1 LSAWGQKVRP
11 DILEY
16 LLFGPIKI
24 KEENNEML
32 GTIIGSIIGFIII
45 VVLLALIIH
54 TVRPT
59 SRGLIERFGR
69 YNRFANPGIVF
80 LIPFIEQLVRVNVT
94 ENMIDAGLQEIITS
108 DSLNAQVD
116 AQVYFKVRSDEESVK
131 ASQYNVFNYMVQ
143 IVALAR
149 TTLRNII
156 GTMSLKEAN
165 SERGRINSSLYGN
178 LANETKNWGLEI
190 VRTEL
195 KEINPPSDV
204 QETMNKVVKASNEK
218 IAAIDF
224 ATARETQAD
233 GERRAAIKVAEG
245 QKQAAI
251 LQAEGQKQAKIVVAE
266 GEAQAIKLVNESADA
281 YFVGNAQL
289 LRKLQAV
296 EQSLTN
302 NTKVIVPTD
311 STLVNVIGGLA
322 GMEK

>member
-1 LSAWGQKVRP
+1 MIGTYIGIIITV
-11 DILEY
+11 IIVI
-16 LLFGPIKI
+16 LLFQ
-24 KEENNEML
+24 
-32 GTIIGSIIGFIII
+32 S
-45 VVLLALIIH
+45 VR
-54 TVRPT
+54 TVRPV
-59 SRGLIERFGR
+59 SRGLIERFGK

-80 LIPFIEQLVRVNVT
+80 LIPFIEQLVRINIT

-131 ASQYNVFNYMVQ
+131 ASQYNVFNYMRQ

-156 GTMSLKEAN
+156 GTMTLKDAN
-165 SERGRINSSLYGN
+165 SERGKINSALYNN
-178 LANETKNWGLEI
+178 LALETKSWGLEI

-195 KEINPPSDV
+195 KEINPPADV
-204 QETMNKVVKASNEK
+204 QDTMNKVVKASNERV
-218 IAAIDF
+218 AAVDF

-245 QKQAAI
+245 QRQSAI
-251 LQAEGQKQAKIVVAE
+251 LQAEGQMQAKVLVAD
-266 GEAQAIKLVNESADA
+266 GEAKAIKLVNEAADK
-281 YFVGNAQL
+281 YFIGNAQL
-289 LRKLQAV
+289 LRRLQAL

-302 NTKVIVPTD
+302 NTKVIVPAN

-322 GMEK
+322 GIDNTPPNK

>member
-1 LSAWGQKVRP
+1 MLSTGAIVGIV
-11 DILEY
+11 
-16 LLFGPIKI
+16 
-24 KEENNEML
+24 
-32 GTIIGSIIGFIII
+32 IGVI
-45 VVLLALIIH
+45 VVIILLAKSIH

-80 LIPFIEQLVRVNVT
+80 LIPFIERLVIINIT

-131 ASQYNVFNYMVQ
+131 ASQYNVYNYMRQ

-156 GTMSLKEAN
+156 GTMTLKEAN
-165 SERGRINSSLYGN
+165 SERGKINTSLYNN
-178 LANETKNWGLEI
+178 LAMETKSWGLEI

-204 QETMNKVVKASNEK
+204 QETMNKVVKAANEK
-218 IAAIDF
+218 IAAVDF

-245 QKQAAI
+245 QRQAAI
-251 LQAEGQKQAKIVVAE
+251 LQAEGQKQAKVLVAD
-266 GEAQAIKLVNESADA
+266 GEAQAIKLVNEAADL
-281 YFVGNAQL
+281 YFKGNAQL
-289 LRKLQAV
+289 LRQLQAV
-296 EQSLTN
+296 ETSLTN
-302 NTKVIVPTD
+302 NSKIVVPTD
-311 STLVNVIGGLA
+311 SSLVNVIGGLA
-322 GMEK
+322 GIDGQQPTKK

>member
-1 LSAWGQKVRP
+1 MAG
-11 DILEY
+11 
-16 LLFGPIKI
+16 
-24 KEENNEML
+24 
-32 GTIIGSIIGFIII
+32 IIVGSILGFIII
-45 VVLLALIIH
+45 VILLSRSIR

-59 SRGLIERFGR
+59 SRGLVERFGR
-69 YNRFANPGIVF
+69 YNRFANPGIIF
-80 LIPFIEQLVRVNVT
+80 LIPFIERLIRVNTT

-131 ASQYNVFNYMVQ
+131 ASEYNVFNYMVQ

-156 GTMSLKEAN
+156 GTMTLKEAN
-165 SERGRINSSLYGN
+165 SERGKINSSLYNN
-178 LANETKNWGLEI
+178 LATETKSWGLEI

-195 KEINPPSDV
+195 KEINPPPDV

-245 QKQAAI
+245 QRQSAI
-251 LQAEGQKQAKIVVAE
+251 LQAEGQKQAKILVAD
-266 GEAQAIKLVNESADA
+266 GEAQAIKLVSEAADQ
-281 YFVGNAQL
+281 YFKGNAQL
-289 LRKLQAV
+289 LRQLQAV

-302 NTKVIVPTD
+302 NAKVVVPANT
-311 STLVNVIGGLA
+311 TLVNVIGGLA
-322 GMEK
+322 GIETIPPKK

>member
-1 LSAWGQKVRP
+1 MIGL
-11 DILEY
+11 
-16 LLFGPIKI
+16 
-24 KEENNEML
+24 
-32 GTIIGSIIGFIII
+32 IIISFIII
-45 VVLLALIIH
+45 VVLLSMIIR

-69 YNRFANPGIVF
+69 YNRFANPGIIF
-80 LIPFIEQLVRVNVT
+80 LIPYIERLIRVNIT

-156 GTMSLKEAN
+156 GTMTLKEAN
-165 SERGRINSSLYGN
+165 SERGKINASLYGN
-178 LANETKNWGLEI
+178 LSNETKNWGLEI

-251 LQAEGQKQAKIVVAE
+251 LQAEGQRQAKIVVAE
-266 GEAQAIKLVNESADA
+266 GEAQAIRLVNEAADA

-302 NTKVIVPTD
+302 NSKVIVPTD

-322 GMEK
+322 GIETSPPKK